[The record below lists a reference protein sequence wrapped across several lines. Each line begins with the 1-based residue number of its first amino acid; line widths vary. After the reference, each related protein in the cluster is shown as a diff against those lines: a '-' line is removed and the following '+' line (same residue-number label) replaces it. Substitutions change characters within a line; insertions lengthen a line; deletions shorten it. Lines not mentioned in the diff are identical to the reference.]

1 MFRPTK
7 KPSITVS
14 IILIGIV
21 IVALITAG
29 ILYDSNSLFYEAA
42 GISLMAICLIL
53 VHQTLC
59 FRPSMVLLL
68 SLCALTHASVRVF
81 TLLELPVSASPSTS
95 SLLTLPH
102 LSAVLYGVSAAWL
115 GWQSQLGLIH
125 HRYQRRLNSSLGPVL
140 ISIFFALGLSQ
151 LSHIASILIA
161 EVQLL
166 EPFEKNMY
174 QFAGILLGA
183 LLVRFHIFR

>member
-21 IVALITAG
+21 IMALITAG
-29 ILYDSNSLFYEAA
+29 ILYDSKALIYEAT
-42 GISLMAICLIL
+42 GISLVATCLIL
-53 VHQTLC
+53 VHQTLY
-59 FRPSMVLLL
+59 FRSSMVLLL
-68 SLCALTHASVRVF
+68 TTCALTHALVRVF
-81 TLLELPVSASPSTS
+81 TLLDLPISASHSAS

-102 LSAVLYGVSAAWL
+102 LSAILYGVSATWL

-125 HRYQRRLNSSLGPVL
+125 HRYQRRLNSSLGPVIIAIL
-140 ISIFFALGLSQ
+140 FALGFSH
-151 LSHIASILIA
+151 LSHIVSDLIA
-161 EVQLL
+161 EIQLL
-166 EPFEKNMY
+166 EPLEKNMC